1 MNSFQKILNSLALAC
16 AKSLD
21 MRVLLLSTLMG
32 LLPIL
37 GYTQV
42 GPGSNGDNATCT
54 IPQNCGAVS
63 IHILKRASNVANDCN
78 KSLCGG
84 GNNFYQMPYDVY
96 LRMPHPGG
104 TSSFDPLALNYEILN
119 VNVRLNVSIFS
130 GIARSRINWGQ
141 TVTCFEQ
148 DPDTDYNPASV
159 AFQYDPTNEGV
170 GINFGNEIPGSGNCN
185 TTGQQIIFKYGYIKS
200 DGEFESLTGPNGS
213 PTCSYYAKLFTL
225 IVDAYP
231 GEQTNIECDYNSNL
245 SENPNYYVSKSLH
258 PLTGNQLKCDLF
270 CTNNSTITNA
280 NLPATFVGTANANIE
295 LALETNQ
302 FTTFNGCEFNVNLKN
317 TSIQAITVSY
327 VEFLLKVSSDYN
339 LEEPFASIV
348 SGSGNPIITRLGDDY
363 FIHFKIPMLNPL
375 TIQGNT
381 SATVGTVQV
390 PEIQP
395 YNLDAP
401 LEISM
406 VETDKYRIQTTA
418 ACTQLK
424 IPNSISEHRKS
435 CAGSGNDEGC
445 TQNVSDPLSQLRFKL
460 EGTSASGCNF
470 GVNAGFYTTQPPQQ
484 TAISN
489 FYLRVKL
496 VGAGSA
502 QYTGITWASGWWC
515 GFTSNCAGQGVGTCD
530 FFDPITET
538 FTLCINTP
546 FALSMLPE
554 AMFSINFT
562 GVPGKN
568 PCIDAV
574 IVEELWVEYNGSNA
588 ICVPLLEQSN
598 IPICGLQ
605 SGISGRIATESD
617 NGEDVY
623 LVSEVS
629 TVLNFNSC
637 VGGCGLTSEAYTQGA
652 PIGVSDD
659 NYSHCICSTCSE
671 AVLTPSNDNNHIN
684 GVSTFDLV
692 LISKHILGVAP
703 LTSPYKMIAADAN
716 KSGSITTFDI
726 VELRKLI
733 LGIYTKL
740 PTNKS
745 WRFIPKDYSF
755 QNPSNPFAY
764 AFPETK
770 EYANVDP
777 AMSIQNADFVAIKV
791 GDLNGNA
798 VANSKPASR
807 PVTSI
812 AWEIQSASAKGHTLL
827 VPIRYTGAEMLE
839 AIQLG
844 LRFDTDK
851 LKLKGTVI
859 GEVPGFLPENF
870 NLAEADKGII
880 KANWVLWAD
889 ALQIKPGQVLFYL
902 NFEVKDALP
911 EDAASLLQL
920 DDNLMENIAWRT
932 DDQEFSLQYQAQGK
946 TSALP
951 EMLQNEVFSVRCFPN
966 PGSGFA
972 QFGVNTRQG
981 GKYRVSLNDAAG
993 QRLLLQDL
1001 HFAGP
1006 GEQTLQLQ
1014 GSEKLPAG
1022 VYLWRVWN
1030 STHKLQGIWIKQ

>member
-63 IHILKRASNVANDCN
+63 VQIFKRASNVASDCN

-104 TSSFDPLALNYEILN
+104 PSFDPLALNYQTLN
-119 VNVRLNVSIFS
+119 VNVRLNVSMFA
-130 GIARSRINWGQ
+130 GIARSRINWEQ

-159 AFQYDPTNEGV
+159 AFQYDPSNEGV
-170 GINFGNEIPGSGNCN
+170 GINFGNEIPGNGNCN
-185 TTGQQIIFKYGYIKS
+185 TTGQRIIFNYGWINA
-200 DGEFESLTGPNGS
+200 DGELVTCPSPNGN
-213 PTCSYYAKLFTL
+213 PLCHYYAKLFTL
-225 IVDAYP
+225 VVDAYP
-231 GEQTNIECDYNSNL
+231 GEEIGIQCDYNSSL
-245 SENPNYYVSKSLH
+245 PDNPNYYVSKSNHPIFNDQLECQLQCANS
-258 PLTGNQLKCDLF
+258 PLTNV
-270 CTNNSTITNA
+270 NM
-280 NLPATFVGTANANIE
+280 PASFIGTTNANIE

-302 FTTFNGCEFNVNLKN
+302 FSTFNGCEFNVNLKN
-317 TSIQAITVSY
+317 TGIQAITVSY

-339 LEEPFASIV
+339 LEEPLANIV
-348 SGSGNPIITRLGDDY
+348 SGSGNPIITRQGDDY

-381 SATVGTVQV
+381 SATVGIVQV

-395 YNLDAP
+395 YNLGAP

-406 VETDKYRIQTTA
+406 VETDKYRIQTTS

-445 TQNVSDPLSQLRFKL
+445 TQNVSDPLSQLRFKI
-460 EGTSASGCNF
+460 EGAKAENCGLQIK
-470 GVNAGFYTTQPPQQ
+470 AGFYTIQSPQQ
-484 TAISN
+484 TAIKS
-489 FYLRVKL
+489 FYLRLKII
-496 VGAGSA
+496 GSSGLD
-502 QYTGITWASGWWC
+502 YDGVDWGNSGWTC
-515 GFTSNCAGQGVGTCD
+515 STSNNCLSGSGICSS
-530 FFDPITET
+530 FNSINET
-538 FTLCINTP
+538 VTICFSQQTTLTM
-546 FALSMLPE
+546 SPE
-554 AMFSINFT
+554 ALFLINFS
-562 GVPGKN
+562 GEMSKR
-568 PCIDAV
+568 PCIDQV
-574 IVEELWVEYNGSNA
+574 IVEELLVEYSVSPSLF
-588 ICVPLLEQSN
+588 CVPLLEMNNFPVCTGSVL
-598 IPICGLQ
+598 GE
-605 SGISGRIATESD
+605 IATEE
-617 NGEDVY
+617 NLKVKDVAVNIALPSCSGSCTNY
-623 LVSEVS
+623 NHSVLTSAVEVVTNTEYNYS
-629 TVLNFNSC
+629 QCVCNSC
-637 VGGCGLTSEAYTQGA
+637 
-652 PIGVSDD
+652 
-659 NYSHCICSTCSE
+659 STITI
-671 AVLTPSNDNNHIN
+671 TPSKNDNHIN

-692 LISKHILGVAP
+692 LMSKHILGIEPIV
-703 LTSPYKMIAADAN
+703 SPYKLIAADAS
-716 KSGSITTFDI
+716 KDGQITVFDI
-726 VELRKLI
+726 VETRKLI
-733 LGIYTKL
+733 LGIYTEF
-740 PTNKS
+740 PNNNS
-745 WRFIPKDYSF
+745 WRFVDFDYVFPIP
-755 QNPSNPFAY
+755 NNPFAF
-764 AFPETK
+764 AFPEVKTVVNQIPT
-770 EYANVDP
+770 YAN
-777 AMSIQNADFVAIKV
+777 FVAIKV
-791 GDLNGNA
+791 GDLNKNA
-798 VANSKPASR
+798 VVNSKPANL
-807 PVTSI
+807 PTTSI

-859 GEVPGFLPENF
+859 GEVPGFLLENF
-870 NLAEADKGII
+870 NLAETDKGII

-972 QFGVNTRQG
+972 QFGINTRQG